1 MPIQQGQ
8 IVKNLIASEPVTI
21 NQVQPLGTMVSLKF
35 TGVNTNKANTKV
47 ITTYE
52 FNALEVLTE
61 EGTFNFKGEINL

>member
-35 TGVNTNKANTKV
+35 TGVNTNKANTMV

-61 EGTFNFKGEINL
+61 EGTFNFKGVINL